1 VVATVT
7 VTFAGEL
14 LKLSDAG
21 ETAQRVSEGAPEQVK
36 VVFWLNPPTATMLN
50 A

>member
-1 VVATVT
+1 MATVT

-14 LKLSDAG
+14 LNVSDAG
-21 ETAQRVSEGAPEQVK
+21 ETAQRASEGAPEQVK
-36 VVFWLNPPTATMLN
+36 VVFWLSPPTATMLN